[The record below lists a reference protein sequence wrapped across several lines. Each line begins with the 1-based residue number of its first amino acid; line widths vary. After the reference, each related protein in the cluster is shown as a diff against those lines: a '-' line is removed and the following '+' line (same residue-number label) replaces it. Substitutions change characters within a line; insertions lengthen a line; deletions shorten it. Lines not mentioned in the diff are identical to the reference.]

1 MGENKMYI
9 YAFSN
14 HEETVIDELS
24 NKKAL
29 LKKRVNRSD
38 NFTNLTLLGVEKCL
52 GDIEL
57 GKDTNLYISSNNGNM
72 NSTMKILDAIF
83 KQDKLPM
90 PFNFLNSVNA
100 SILFFVAKNFGIEGK
115 VIFTDTFDSA
125 LVQAY
130 VDVQNGKTVLLG
142 NVVEALVDLDLHRKK
157 FKVNEIVEQSQ
168 WLLLSPKN
176 EEKNAV
182 AKISDLKIKASN
194 KNIKNTINDLFSFLE
209 SNELVGTDPSVCPF
223 LYKNLSF
230 IITKC

>member
-1 MGENKMYI
+1 MYI

-14 HEETVIDELS
+14 HKEIVIDELS

-38 NFTNLTLLGVEKCL
+38 NFTNLTLLGVEQCL
-52 GDIEL
+52 GDIQL
-57 GKDTNLYISSNNGNM
+57 NKNTNLYIASNNGNM

-100 SILFFVAKNFGIEGK
+100 SLLFFVAKNFGIEGK
-115 VIFTDTFDSA
+115 AIFTDTFESA
-125 LVQAY
+125 LTQAY

-142 NVVEALVDLDLHRKK
+142 NVSEAIADLDLHRKK
-157 FKVNEIVEQSQ
+157 FKVSEIVEQSQ
-168 WLLLSPKN
+168 WLLVSPKI
-176 EEKNAV
+176 EKQKPIAE
-182 AKISDLKIKASN
+182 ISNLKIKDSN
-194 KNIKNTINDLFSFLE
+194 SNSIDNLFSFLD
-209 SNELVGTDPSVCPF
+209 NTALVGTDPRVCPF
-223 LYKNLSF
+223 SSKNLSF

>member
-1 MGENKMYI
+1 MENKMYV

-14 HEETVIDELS
+14 HSEIVIDELS

-57 GKDTNLYISSNNGNM
+57 DKETNLYISSTNGNM

-83 KQDKLPM
+83 KQNRLPM

-115 VIFTDTFDSA
+115 AIFTDTFESA

-130 VDVQNGKTVLLG
+130 VDVQKGKTVLLG
-142 NVVEALVDLDLHRKK
+142 NVSEAISDLDLHRNK
-157 FKVNEIVEQSQ
+157 FHVTEIVEQSQ
-168 WLLLSPKN
+168 WLLLSPKI
-176 EEKNAV
+176 EVEDAI
-182 AKISDLKIKASN
+182 AQISSLKIKGSEANSLD
-194 KNIKNTINDLFSFLE
+194 DLFSFLE
-209 SNELVGTDPSVCPF
+209 DKTLVGTNPCVSPF
-223 LYKNLSF
+223 SYKNLSF
-230 IITKC
+230 VVTKC

>member
-1 MGENKMYI
+1 MENKMYI

-14 HEETVIDELS
+14 HEEIVIDELS

-52 GDIEL
+52 GDMQL
-57 GKDTNLYISSNNGNM
+57 NKDTNLYIASNNGNM

-83 KQDKLPM
+83 KQNRLPM

-115 VIFTDTFDSA
+115 AIFTDTFESA

-142 NVVEALVDLDLHRKK
+142 NVSEAIANLDLHREK

-168 WLLLSPKN
+168 WLLVSPKL
-176 EEKNAV
+176 ERQEAI
-182 AKISDLKIKASN
+182 AQIFDLKVRASFKN
-194 KNIKNTINDLFSFLE
+194 KNSSIKNLFTFLE
-209 SNELVGTDPSVCPF
+209 NTENSINVNN
-223 LYKNLSF
+223 KNLSF
-230 IITKC
+230 KSKKIK